1 MSDPR
6 SSSPPAVFVIAPTD
20 VAVQVRATDCP
31 VLRFSTSAE
40 FEQWSHQA
48 WSRIAAAVY
57 AALRELQIDPAQCSP
72 RTQEVLAHLCGRER
86 IPSVKEMFAA
96 CSSRRSFYR
105 SWTEDV
111 CETPAAFLTRVRL
124 LHLRFTME
132 RGVDSD
138 AAQRGTSSDFRDMR

>member
-6 SSSPPAVFVIAPTD
+6 SSSQPAVFVIAPTD
-20 VAVQVRATDCP
+20 VSVHVRATDAP

-40 FEQWSHQA
+40 FAQWRQQA
-48 WSRIAAAVY
+48 STRITAAVY
-57 AALRELQIDPAQCSP
+57 AALNELQIDTARCSP
-72 RTQEVLAHLCGRER
+72 RTQEVLAHLCERET

-105 SWTEDV
+105 SWTEDI

-124 LHLRFTME
+124 LHLRSSAAHE
-132 RGVDSD
+132 EDSD
-138 AAQRGTSSDFRDMR
+138 AAQRGTSGDSGDMR